1 MQAEGSEIVTSVFFV
16 TFCGRDFFLKLNMCI
31 YNVYIYT
38 EIYILGNSSMQPLS
52 LGPTCPSA
60 LNLGP
65 LIFLLLE
72 GCRFTTCAGGT
83 KPPVALYFCLSWQ
96 RKALGAATGIG
107 KGPGKSPLDKL
118 GPVGWAS

>member
-83 KPPVALYFCLSWQ
+83 KPPVALYFCLSLAAKSSRSGDWNWKGS
-96 RKALGAATGIG
+96 RK
-107 KGPGKSPLDKL
+107 KSLE
-118 GPVGWAS
+118 